1 MRTEGFDIAY
11 EPIKIR
17 IDNRIRP
24 IGGDN
29 ATLPSAVADPAVMGQ
44 VIKRAFRGRENL

>member
-11 EPIKIR
+11 EPIKIG
-17 IDNRIRP
+17 INNRVRP

-29 ATLPSAVADPAVMGQ
+29 ATLPSAVADRAVMGQ
-44 VIKRAFRGRENL
+44 IVKRAFRGRENI